1 VTMIEHKRIRVIA
14 LAWMLAGSAIIFM
27 MLIVMNQFSDK
38 PEKKVAEYSSQFE
51 VKKPQT
57 VQPKKQQ
64 VKKPVKQQAKIAP
77 PLILEMGAD
86 IAGLD
91 LGLPAFVIG
100 NMDDGSLL
108 GNTNDVVMTSDMVDT
123 AARAISRSAVE
134 FPRRA
139 RARDIEGYVVI
150 SLLID
155 KSGKVS
161 TAKVIESEPVGVFDD
176 KALQAIRSWLFE
188 PARYKGE
195 AVDSWANQTI
205 RFDLG

>member
-1 VTMIEHKRIRVIA
+1 MAIIERRRVQLIA
-14 LAWMLAGSAIIFM
+14 LAWMLVGSAGIFM
-27 MLIVMNQFSDK
+27 MLIIMNQFSEK
-38 PEKKVAEYSSQFE
+38 PEKKVHAYSSQFE
-51 VKKPQT
+51 VKKPQI
-57 VQPKKQQ
+57 VKPKRQEVKKQ
-64 VKKPVKQQAKIAP
+64 VKQPAKIAA
-77 PLILEMGAD
+77 PLMLEFGSD

-100 NMDDGSLL
+100 NMNDASLL
-108 GNTNDVVMTSDMVDT
+108 GNTKDVVMTSDMVDT
-123 AARAISRSAVE
+123 AARALTRTAVE

-155 KSGKVS
+155 RTGKVT
-161 TAKVIESEPVGVFDD
+161 TAKVIESEPAGVFEE
-176 KALQAIRSWLFE
+176 KALQAIRRWLFE

>member
-1 VTMIEHKRIRVIA
+1 MNIIEHKRVRIVA
-14 LAWMLAGSAIIFM
+14 LFWMLAGSAIIFM
-27 MLIVMNQFSDK
+27 MLILMNQFSDK
-38 PEKKVAEYSSQFE
+38 PESKVAEYASQFE
-51 VKKPQT
+51 VKKPKT
-57 VQPKKQQ
+57 VKPEKQEVRKQ
-64 VKKPVKQQAKIAP
+64 LKPQAKIAP
-77 PLILEMGAD
+77 PLMLELGAD

-91 LGLPAFVIG
+91 LGLPAFVIA
-100 NMDDGSLL
+100 NMNDGSLL
-108 GNTNDVVMTSDMVDT
+108 GNTKDVVMTSDLVDT
-123 AARAISRSAVE
+123 AARALTRSAVE

-155 KSGKVS
+155 KSGRVS
-161 TAKVIESEPVGVFDD
+161 TARVIESEPAGVFDE